1 MMSVKHF
8 LIAVVATIMTLGLW
22 SVDHN
27 SLMNFWATAKSLPD
41 RALWQVAP
49 FPVGVGCDPSLLEQR
64 PGYRQVIKTEFNS
77 ITPETEQKWVSI
89 HPEQNRYS
97 FTKADYLVDW
107 AVANGKRVHGHTLL
121 WHPPDTLPKWL
132 KEFQGDRAAWENL
145 MKTHI
150 QTVVGHY
157 RGKVKSWDVVNE
169 GFNDDGTVR
178 MANNHPN
185 PSSENDN
192 GSIWARHL
200 GPDYMARAFQYAH
213 TADPK
218 ALLFY
223 NEYGQ
228 DTQPRKIAAINKMV
242 TDFRQRKIPID
253 GLGLQFHLDLNATEA
268 NITRAIRE
276 TAKSGLLVHISELDV
291 LVSNW
296 KKNPDLVY
304 SPELQKQQGAKYKFI
319 AQQYQRLVPKKQRY
333 GITHWNVGDGD
344 SWITNWMKLK
354 DWPLLFDDK
363 YQRKKIYYD
372 YRDGL
377 KPIR

>member
-1 MMSVKHF
+1 MRLKHW
-8 LIAVVATIMTLGLW
+8 LIVTVVALSLW
-22 SVDHN
+22 LS
-27 SLMNFWATAKSLPD
+27 SGCQIPWLAAKNAPD
-41 RALWQVAP
+41 QALWQVAS
-49 FPVGVGCDPSLLEQR
+49 FPIGVGCDPSLLEQR
-64 PGYRQVIKTEFNS
+64 PGYRQVIKTEYNS

-89 HPEQNRYS
+89 HPEPNRYS

-107 AVANGKRVHGHTLL
+107 AVANGKRVHSHTLL
-121 WHPPDTLPKWL
+121 WHQPDALPKWL
-132 KEFQGDRAAWENL
+132 KEFKGDRAAWEKV

-157 RGKVKSWDVVNE
+157 KGKVKSWDVVNE
-169 GFNDDGTVR
+169 ALNDDGTLR
-178 MANNHPN
+178 MANHHAN
-185 PSSENDN
+185 PSVENDN
-192 GSIWARHL
+192 GSIWARNL
-200 GPDYMARAFQYAH
+200 GPDYIARAFQYAH
-213 TADPK
+213 AADPK

-228 DTQPRKIAAINKMV
+228 DTQPRKVAAIAKMV
-242 TDFRQRKIPID
+242 ADFKRRKILID
-253 GLGLQFHLDLNATEA
+253 GLGLQFHLDLNATEER
-268 NITRAIRE
+268 ITRAISGA
-276 TAKSGLLVHISELDV
+276 AKTGLLVHLSELDV

-319 AQQYQRLVPKKQRY
+319 AQEYQRLVPKKQRY

-354 DWPLLFDDK
+354 DWPLLFDDQ

-372 YRDGL
+372 YREGL
-377 KPIR
+377 KSIK